1 MDTLGLENPHIFGCQ
16 PRDLTNKGNAVMKR
30 PSSKKQSWADHYTRK
45 AQKDNYPARS
55 VYKLQEIQKKT
66 GVLRKGDRVLD
77 LGCAPGSWTLY
88 AAETVG
94 PGGKVTG
101 IDLKPVGVSLP
112 AHARTLTGD
121 LLEPDA
127 DTRDALAGPFDLV
140 LSDMAPATT
149 GNKNVDAVR
158 SFVLAESALEL
169 AKTALRPGGS
179 FVCKIFQG
187 PDFDEFL
194 NRIKAGFDRH
204 KIYKPQSSRKASREI
219 FIIGMGKKEEE

>member
-1 MDTLGLENPHIFGCQ
+1 
-16 PRDLTNKGNAVMKR
+16 MKR
-30 PSSKKQSWADHYTRK
+30 RSSKKNLWADHYTRK

-66 GVLRKGDRVLD
+66 DVLRKGDRVLD
-77 LGCAPGSWTLY
+77 LGCAPGSWTIY

-94 PGGKVTG
+94 PGGKVVG
-101 IDLKPVGVSLP
+101 VDLNPVEVSLP
-112 AHARTLTGD
+112 ANARTITGD

-127 DTRDALAGPFDLV
+127 DVREAMAGPCDVV

-169 AKTALRPGGS
+169 AKTVLRPGGAL
-179 FVCKIFQG
+179 VCKIFQG
-187 PDFDEFL
+187 PDFEEFL

-204 KIYKPQSSRKASREI
+204 KIYKPQSSRKSSREI

>member
-1 MDTLGLENPHIFGCQ
+1 
-16 PRDLTNKGNAVMKR
+16 MKR
-30 PSSKKQSWADHYTRK
+30 RSSKWADHYARK

-77 LGCAPGSWTLY
+77 LGCAPGSWTIF

-94 PGGKVTG
+94 SGGKVVG
-101 IDLKPVGVSLP
+101 VDLKPVAAALP
-112 AHARTLTGD
+112 ANARAVTGD

-127 DTRDALAGPFDLV
+127 EIAERLSGPYDVV

-149 GNKNVDAVR
+149 GNKTVDAAR
-158 SFVLAESALEL
+158 SFVLAESALER

-187 PDFDEFL
+187 PDFEEFL
-194 NRIKAGFDRH
+194 KQIKAGFDRH